1 MGIELA
7 VRGFVWRDG
16 RVLLV
21 RTNFGALKGKWV
33 LPGGLVQA
41 GETILEA
48 VVREVREESGV
59 EMAPES
65 AMALRHYVEGDRN
78 NLLTVIVGRWL
89 AGEPQPDGREVN
101 AAAFFDLD
109 EALGLEGLYPVGR
122 LALMLA
128 RRNPEGLRVH
138 PGANPHFQ
146 FLLPANLDVPAGLVP
161 ERP

>member
-1 MGIELA
+1 MIELA
-7 VRGFVWRDG
+7 VRGFVWRRG
-16 RVLLV
+16 QVLLV

-33 LPGGLVQA
+33 LPGGLVKV

-65 AMALRHYVEGDRN
+65 AIALRHYVEGERN
-78 NLLTVIVGRWL
+78 NLLTIILGRWL

-101 AAAFFDLD
+101 AAAFFDPAEALTLD
-109 EALGLEGLYPVGR
+109 ELYPVGR
-122 LALMLA
+122 LALTLA
-128 RRNPEGLRVH
+128 MGDSAGLRVY

-146 FLLPANLDVPAGLVP
+146 FLLPAGLDVPTGLVP
-161 ERP
+161 EKP